1 MKDYERYMSRQR
13 LSETGMARLVRL
25 ETERPQR
32 GERTGKQGTGRS
44 GWMKYA
50 GLAACLVLAVGLLVP
65 PALQG
70 LRQIAGPSVTDEPV
84 EELYFHEMPIYQFY
98 ADEAVLGK
106 KTDMKP
112 ADAAALFGSSPDD
125 FVGLLET
132 VGLEK
137 YDMEYYTVDLDMETY
152 PFGVAPQVVGG
163 YHFLMEGS
171 YVSPRV
177 KPDNWDETSDIP
189 WEMAVAASSFWPG
202 NDVWLEIWEGHS
214 YLEKENWAAL
224 ETRPFHG
231 HQVAAARDANTD
243 YYAAAAFD
251 VESGGK
257 TYGVFYS
264 VVSYGEANAQEL
276 VTKMVSYITQN
287 GLFIQD
293 RAEAQVKTTGRYVM
307 ETAVKPPVEGILYTP
322 VVNFREDGSCG
333 IFVDYVSSHM
343 CQSRYQVVGGQVTTD
358 CKQHHYV
365 FDIVDENTLRFVGAQ
380 SSEPER
386 YGTSLPKITDGA
398 VFRWEEII
406 YDTPL
411 DDQRAQLEGDIVDA
425 KEGGNVN
432 VWVWGDGTHH
442 SEPKHPVEP
451 THHPEPSHHIVGITE
466 IDWTDG
472 RWIADDQFASNH
484 HSDHH

>member
-50 GLAACLVLAVGLLVP
+50 GLAACLVLAVGLLAKPVMR
-65 PALQG
+65 G
-70 LRQIAGPSVTDEPV
+70 LGQIAGPSATDGPV
-84 EELYFHEMPIYQFY
+84 EELYFHEVDSVPF
-98 ADEAVLGK
+98 
-106 KTDMKP
+106 TDQAIAGGMGLHTLEP
-112 ADAAALFGSSPDD
+112 AEAAAIFGSSPDD
-125 FVGLLET
+125 FVGFLET
-132 VGLEK
+132 VGLQNF
-137 YDMEYYTVDLDMETY
+137 DMEYYAIDMAHYPLD
-152 PFGVAPQVVGG
+152 VVPQGDSG
-163 YHFLMEGS
+163 YRFLMKGD
-171 YVSPRV
+171 YLSPRV
-177 KPDNWDETSDIP
+177 KPDNWDEISDIP
-189 WEMAVAASSFWPG
+189 WEMAVAASSFYPA

-214 YLEKENWAAL
+214 YLEQENWAAL

-307 ETAVKPPVEGILYTP
+307 ETDVEPPVEGMLYTP

-398 VFRWEEII
+398 VFQWEEII

-442 SEPKHPVEP
+442 SEPEHPVEP